1 MACPFANEDVVR
13 LRGALARIARSIDRQ
28 VSGDGL
34 TRTQL
39 SVLGTV
45 ARKGS
50 IGVGELADAE
60 GLNPT
65 MLSRMVGK
73 LEASG
78 LLSRVPDARDGR
90 VVIVQITEAG
100 AALQERLRAE
110 RTQLF
115 VDRLA
120 ELPDD
125 LAAQL
130 VATLPAIE
138 ALADLMRRKSGS
150 APAPR
155 TDS

>member
-65 MLSRMVGK
+65 ML
-73 LEASG
+73 
-78 LLSRVPDARDGR
+78 
-90 VVIVQITEAG
+90 
-100 AALQERLRAE
+100 
-110 RTQLF
+110 
-115 VDRLA
+115 
-120 ELPDD
+120 
-125 LAAQL
+125 
-130 VATLPAIE
+130 
-138 ALADLMRRKSGS
+138 
-150 APAPR
+150 
-155 TDS
+155 

>member
-1 MACPFANEDVVR
+1 MATPFANEDVVR

-34 TRTQL
+34 TLTQL
-39 SVLGTV
+39 SALGTV
-45 ARKGS
+45 ARRGS
-50 IGVGELADAE
+50 IGVGQLADVE

-65 MLSRMVGK
+65 MLSRMVSK

-78 LLSRVPDARDGR
+78 WLSRVPDARDGR
-90 VVIVQITEAG
+90 VVIVKITEAG

-150 APAPR
+150 APAVR

>member
-1 MACPFANEDVVR
+1 MATPFANEDVVR

-50 IGVGELADAE
+50 IGVGELADVE

-78 LLSRVPDARDGR
+78 WLSRVPDARDGR
-90 VVIVQITEAG
+90 VVIVQVTEAG

-150 APAPR
+150 APASR

>member
-1 MACPFANEDVVR
+1 MATPFANEDVVR

-50 IGVGELADAE
+50 IGVGELADVE

>member
-1 MACPFANEDVVR
+1 
-13 LRGALARIARSIDRQ
+13 
-28 VSGDGL
+28 
-34 TRTQL
+34 
-39 SVLGTV
+39 VLGTV

-50 IGVGELADAE
+50 IGVGELADVE

-78 LLSRVPDARDGR
+78 WLSRVPDARDGR
-90 VVIVQITEAG
+90 VVIVQVTEAG

-150 APAPR
+150 APASR

>member
-1 MACPFANEDVVR
+1 MATPFANEDVVR

-50 IGVGELADAE
+50 IGVGELADVE

-78 LLSRVPDARDGR
+78 WLSRVPDARDGR
-90 VVIVQITEAG
+90 VVIVQVTEAG

-150 APAPR
+150 APPAR

>member
-1 MACPFANEDVVR
+1 MAPLFASEEVVR

-28 VSGDGL
+28 VSGGGL
-34 TRTQL
+34 TPTQL

-45 ARKGS
+45 ARMGPIS
-50 IGVGELADAE
+50 VGELAHAE

-73 LEASG
+73 LEGSG
-78 LLSRVPDARDGR
+78 LLSRVPDPRDGR
-90 VVIVQITEAG
+90 VVIVRVTEAG

-110 RTQLF
+110 RTRLF

-120 ELPDD
+120 ELPDE

-130 VATLPAIE
+130 IATLPAIE

-150 APAPR
+150 VPAVR
-155 TDS
+155 AEA

>member
-1 MACPFANEDVVR
+1 MATPFANEDVVR
-13 LRGALARIARSIDRQ
+13 LRGALALIARSIDRQ

-45 ARKGS
+45 ARRGS
-50 IGVGELADAE
+50 IGVGELADVE

-65 MLSRMVGK
+65 MLSRMVSK

-78 LLSRVPDARDGR
+78 WLSRVPDARDGR
-90 VVIVQITEAG
+90 VVIVEVTEAG

-150 APAPR
+150 APAAR